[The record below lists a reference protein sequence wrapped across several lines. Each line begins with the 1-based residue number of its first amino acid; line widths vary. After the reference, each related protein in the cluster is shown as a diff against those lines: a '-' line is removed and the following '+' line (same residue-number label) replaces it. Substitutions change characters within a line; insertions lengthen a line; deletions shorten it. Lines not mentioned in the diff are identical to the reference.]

1 MKRSCRRLRER
12 ALQDGMDSAA
22 AAAWRAHCSSCPD
35 CQTEQFLLT
44 ALRRQTQ
51 AEQRQHLGQREV
63 AELLEAARLSH
74 ERRRRVAP
82 LKAWAWR
89 AASVCLLVGATWQ
102 IGRIAKVSPR
112 PDSVFGTVVA
122 EAPGAACGNYAV
134 PLSAG
139 SVEHDR
145 ALGQAT
151 PAALP
156 APLPNLVPGQ
166 FVQELLL
173 NLRDEVDRRRQE
185 VIDLQD
191 RDAGGWE
198 RDDAWQLVLPTT
210 LAAA

>member
-1 MKRSCRRLRER
+1 MKPSCRRLRER
-12 ALQDGMDSAA
+12 ALQAGMESAA
-22 AAAWRAHCSSCPD
+22 AAAWRAHCTSCPD

-44 ALRRQTQ
+44 ALRRQ
-51 AEQRQHLGQREV
+51 AHSERQHLGQREV

-102 IGRIAKVSPR
+102 IGRIATISPR
-112 PDSVFGTVVA
+112 PEPAFVTAVA

-134 PLSAG
+134 PLGPGSA
-139 SVEHDR
+139 EHDR
-145 ALGQAT
+145 AIGQGT
-151 PAALP
+151 SLALP
-156 APLPNLVPGQ
+156 APLPDLVPGQ
-166 FVQELLL
+166 FVQERLL
-173 NLRDEVDRRRQE
+173 NLRDEIDRRRQE
-185 VIDLQD
+185 VIELQD

-198 RDDAWQLVLPTT
+198 RDDAWQLVLPSN

>member
-12 ALQDGMDSAA
+12 ALQAGMDSAD

-44 ALRRQTQ
+44 ALRRQ
-51 AEQRQHLGQREV
+51 ARSERQHLGQREV

-74 ERRRRVAP
+74 ERRQRVAP

-102 IGRIAKVSPR
+102 IGRVASVPPR
-112 PDSVFGTVVA
+112 PGQTFATVVA
-122 EAPGAACGNYAV
+122 EAPGAASGNYAV
-134 PLSAG
+134 PLSA
-139 SVEHDR
+139 SSADHDPVV
-145 ALGQAT
+145 GPAT
-151 PAALP
+151 SAVVP
-156 APLPNLVPGQ
+156 APLPDLVPGQ
-166 FVQELLL
+166 FVQDLLQ
-173 NLRDEVDRRRQE
+173 NLRDEIDRRRQE

-198 RDDAWQLVLPTT
+198 RDDAWHVVLPTN
-210 LAAA
+210 LAVA

>member
-1 MKRSCRRLRER
+1 MKRSCRRLREQ
-12 ALQDGMDSAA
+12 ALQDGMDSKA
-22 AAAWRAHCSSCPD
+22 AAAWRAHCTSCPD

-44 ALRRQTQ
+44 ALRRQAQ
-51 AEQRQHLGQREV
+51 GERQHLGQREV

-82 LKAWAWR
+82 LRAWAWR

-102 IGRIAKVSPR
+102 IGRMATVSPR
-112 PDSVFGTVVA
+112 PEPAFVTAVA

-134 PLSAG
+134 PLCSGAADHG
-139 SVEHDR
+139 HAS
-145 ALGQAT
+145 G
-151 PAALP
+151 PASSPVLP
-156 APLPNLVPGQ
+156 APLPDMVPGQ
-166 FVQELLL
+166 FVQERLL
-173 NLRDEVDRRRQE
+173 NLRDEIDRRRQE

-198 RDDAWQLVLPTT
+198 RDDAWQLVLPTN